1 MALCQPPRTHTSPDP
16 GGCSGIRAE
25 PVSGRVSRLPALTV
39 TFLRQLRKAAVPR
52 CLVRVT
58 CCSESIFQM
67 RSTFKTVDKAIE
79 SRPPVAWVDLIPSA
93 EGRKSED
100 RSPEEEGRCGSPSP
114 RAPQADAAPAAA
126 GARPPRRPPSA
137 KALGHRGAESGPR
150 GTQRAPPGQSPSAA
164 GRPASAQGGRTA
176 LEAPALAAGRKGLP
190 GFTARH
196 RRGPGS
202 SVSGR
207 ARRAEGL
214 TDAPPGSSAR
224 GRGQRPRR
232 APSRPSGADP
242 GPTGDP
248 PAGPPSGARL
258 QRRPARPPA
267 PLHGPAAGPL
277 T

>member
-150 GTQRAPPGQSPSAA
+150 GTQRAPPGGPRRDRA
-164 GRPASAQGGRTA
+164 PAPQGGPRQ
-176 LEAPALAAGRKGLP
+176 PRAGARPWRLP
-190 GFTARH
+190 LS
-196 RRGPGS
+196 RRGGRGFRGS
-202 SVSGR
+202 RRGTDAGR
-207 ARRAEGL
+207 ARASRAAPGGL
-214 TDAPPGSSAR
+214 
-224 GRGQRPRR
+224 R
-232 APSRPSGADP
+232 A
-242 GPTGDP
+242 
-248 PAGPPSGARL
+248 
-258 QRRPARPPA
+258 
-267 PLHGPAAGPL
+267 
-277 T
+277 